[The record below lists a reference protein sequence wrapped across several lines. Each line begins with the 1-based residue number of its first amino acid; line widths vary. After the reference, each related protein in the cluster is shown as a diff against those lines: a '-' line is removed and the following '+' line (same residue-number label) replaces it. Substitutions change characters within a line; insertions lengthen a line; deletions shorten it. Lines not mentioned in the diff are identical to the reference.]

1 MLDKYYG
8 SSMHD
13 ISDIVIEN
21 PAMMHLKDK
30 TNQKPVEEA
39 PKGPA
44 KQIVT
49 KRKDGKKRITPAFI
63 AGISA
68 STPKPF
74 GAKVTFFKLSLLI
87 IISGKSSQQ

>member
-1 MLDKYYG
+1 
-8 SSMHD
+8 MHD

-74 GAKVTFFKLSLLI
+74 GAKVVIWKVYCKLISN
-87 IISGKSSQQ
+87 SGKPSQQ